1 MLETQLLPIIAASGE
16 EAQGLGL
23 ATRHIAS
30 TRHLGEALLQHR
42 GRARREHAR
51 WRNGRRQRG
60 LLVALAVASSL
71 GGAQPT
77 QAVDLTTGAVHRGAA
92 HHSGLAAQEHEQGR
106 RAPKGACA
114 ARRHRGRRPAPC
126 SLLAVINVRCT
137 SDVRDDQS
145 VVVGHHLMVVAVVV
159 MVVMVVCCNEV
170 SELEVVV
177 VGHAVSVIA
186 W

>member
-92 HHSGLAAQEHEQGR
+92 HHSGLAAQEDAQGR

-126 SLLAVINVRCT
+126 SLLAVRCT

-159 MVVMVVCCNEV
+159 MVVMVVCNEV

-177 VGHAVSVIA
+177 VGHAVAVVA